1 MASGSQFGGPI
12 VPGTSVLMTRLP
24 EEETSMTTKTA
35 YDYHYRLEPRSPLRR
50 LGTALAT
57 ALCAACLG
65 LAGVMLLP
73 GLLGYQR
80 YVITSG
86 SMTGTYDR
94 GSVVFDKVV
103 PIDDLQVGDA
113 ITYTPPPGSG
123 PRGRITHR
131 IVWIGSDKFGRHVL
145 RTKGDANEAADPW
158 TFTLDGAT
166 QARVAFHVP
175 YVGYVLALL
184 AMRQARMILIGV
196 PALLIALAVIVG
208 FGRDARR
215 AETAPEARS

>member
-1 MASGSQFGGPI
+1 
-12 VPGTSVLMTRLP
+12 
-24 EEETSMTTKTA
+24 MTTKTA
-35 YDYHYRLEPRSPLRR
+35 YDCHYRWEPKSPRKR

-57 ALCAACLG
+57 ALCAACLA
-65 LAGVMLLP
+65 LAGLMLLP

-94 GSVVFDKVV
+94 GSVVFDQVV
-103 PIDDLQVGDA
+103 PVADLEVGDA

-123 PRGRITHR
+123 PSGRITHR
-131 IVWIGSDKFGRHVL
+131 IVWIGSDQFGRRVL

-158 TFTLDGAT
+158 TFALDGAT

-175 YVGYVLALL
+175 YVGYVLSVL
-184 AMRQARMILIGV
+184 AIRQARTVLIGL
-196 PALLIALAVIVG
+196 PALLIAFAVLVG
-208 FGRDARR
+208 FGRDVRK
-215 AETAPEARS
+215 ETAPEARS

>member
-1 MASGSQFGGPI
+1 
-12 VPGTSVLMTRLP
+12 
-24 EEETSMTTKTA
+24 MTTKTA
-35 YDYHYRLEPRSPLRR
+35 YDYHYRWEPRSPRKR

-65 LAGVMLLP
+65 LAGLMLLP

-94 GSVVFDKVV
+94 GSVVFDEVV
-103 PIDDLQVGDA
+103 PVSDLRVGDA
-113 ITYTPPPGSG
+113 ITYTPPAGSG
-123 PRGRITHR
+123 PSGRITHR
-131 IVWIGSDKFGRHVL
+131 IVWIGSDQFGRQTL

-175 YVGYVLALL
+175 YVGYVLSAL
-184 AMRQARMILIGV
+184 AIRQVRMAVIGL
-196 PALLIALAVIVG
+196 PALLIALCVLVG
-208 FGRDARR
+208 FLRDVRKAATA
-215 AETAPEARS
+215 AETRS

>member
-1 MASGSQFGGPI
+1 
-12 VPGTSVLMTRLP
+12 
-24 EEETSMTTKTA
+24 MTTKTA
-35 YDYHYRLEPRSPLRR
+35 YDYHYRWEPRSPRKR

-65 LAGVMLLP
+65 LAGLMLLP

-94 GSVVFDKVV
+94 GSVVFDEVV
-103 PIDDLQVGDA
+103 PVSDLRVGDA
-113 ITYTPPPGSG
+113 ITYTPPAGPGPS
-123 PRGRITHR
+123 GRITHR
-131 IVWIGSDKFGRHVL
+131 IVWIGSDQFGRQTL

-175 YVGYVLALL
+175 DVGYVLSAL
-184 AMRQARMILIGV
+184 AIRQVRMAVIGL
-196 PALLIALAVIVG
+196 PALLIALCVLVG
-208 FGRDARR
+208 FLRDVRKAATA
-215 AETAPEARS
+215 AETRS